1 MTMEIFKGCLDDI
14 SRPASSE
21 QTQSE
26 RLCPTAPFAL
36 VVLTNDAPADTE
48 VNINSS
54 CYYIEICISLFFLH

>member
-26 RLCPTAPFAL
+26 RLCPTAPFSL

-48 VNINSS
+48 VNINSN
-54 CYYIEICISLFFLH
+54 CYYVEI

>member
-1 MTMEIFKGCLDDI
+1 MEIFKGCLDDI

-21 QTQSE
+21 QTE
-26 RLCPTAPFAL
+26 RLCPTAPFEL